1 MRIFLLAMGTV
12 LALLSACSP
21 GLDRASDC
29 KGWGT
34 VSFWQTA
41 TLEMVAPCLE
51 AGADPEVRQGVH
63 GWTPLHLAAAYN
75 PNPVVIARLVTAGAD
90 PNAKEI
96 YGGTP
101 LHGAA
106 AHNPNPAVIE
116 ALLAV
121 GADPK
126 ATENSGETP
135 LHRAARNNNPG
146 VINALLKAGAD
157 IQARDRF
164 SETPLHEAAAHTTTP
179 AVIVALLQ
187 AGADPNAKSKDNQR
201 PWDYAENNEAIKNSA
216 PFWRLKAQ
224 GL

>member
-21 GLDRASDC
+21 GQDRASDC
-29 KGWGT
+29 KEWGA

-90 PNAKEI
+90 PNVRDI
-96 YGGTP
+96 
-101 LHGAA
+101 
-106 AHNPNPAVIE
+106 
-116 ALLAV
+116 
-121 GADPK
+121 
-126 ATENSGETP
+126 SGETP
-135 LHRAARNNNPG
+135 LHWAARKNLNSA
-146 VINALLKAGAD
+146 IIAD
-157 IQARDRF
+157 
-164 SETPLHEAAAHTTTP
+164 L
-179 AVIVALLQ
+179 VA